1 MYLYILYILYI
12 EYMKRTKIGE
22 GAYGCV
28 HKPSI
33 HCSHPPS
40 INFNYNEYVSKIM
53 KDKNALTELKEF
65 VVIKKYDKNDE
76 YHLGTPILCDPSINN
91 EQVKKDVSKCRY
103 IKIND
108 ETFKIRFITWI
119 WQEICVPGDTCQSG
133 FRALSFKNNTKNG
146 DVNSFN
152 INYNKGGVTQ
162 ISLVLQKISA
172 RNYNLTLTYGTTTI
186 KCIATDVDN
195 GHRARVDG
203 DYTGYNYG
211 GRKTRRNKKRRHKT
225 ARKRRSYRSK
235 IYY

>member
-1 MYLYILYILYI
+1 MLCKDDNGDYGGKYIYNFGFLWWGFKFYNPSSDSTGTDKLVLFI
-12 EYMKRTKIGE
+12 E
-22 GAYGCV
+22 
-28 HKPSI
+28 
-33 HCSHPPS
+33 
-40 INFNYNEYVSKIM
+40 
-53 KDKNALTELKEF
+53 
-65 VVIKKYDKNDE
+65 
-76 YHLGTPILCDPSINN
+76 
-91 EQVKKDVSKCRY
+91 
-103 IKIND
+103 KIND